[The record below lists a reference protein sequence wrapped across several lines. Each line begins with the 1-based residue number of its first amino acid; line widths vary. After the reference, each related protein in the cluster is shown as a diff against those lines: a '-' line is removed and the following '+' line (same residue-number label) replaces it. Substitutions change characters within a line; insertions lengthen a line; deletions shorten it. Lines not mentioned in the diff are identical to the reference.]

1 MLGRPLSVLFVEVL
15 ASVLGVLLAI
25 CVFFLETLVSHLLSE
40 IIVKVVLIRIYKQK
54 QKNINKV
61 KVVFLGQITIL

>member
-25 CVFFLETLVSHLLSE
+25 CVLFLETLVSHLLSE
-40 IIVKVVLIRIYKQK
+40 IIVKVGLIRIYKQK

-61 KVVFLGQITIL
+61 KVVFLGQITIS